1 MKSISCLTSICLV
14 TSALAITAAGHPAAA
29 RSNSD
34 QPSAV
39 SSNQLLLAGRGSR
52 PGQVEQ
58 PPQEQHRTTGRGG
71 GFREAAPCNY
81 THRTVGRGGG
91 LKTIPCDANRGG
103 WENSESRSS
112 GHHSVGRGGSS
123 ASSHSSSHAWG
134 RGDSHRTSRH
144 RHSGRGGGWV
154 NAEPP
159 RRNVWGVFEQ
169 GDDHHEHR
177 RESERGVF
185 GIFGR

>member
-14 TSALAITAAGHPAAA
+14 TSALAITAACHPAAA
-29 RSNSD
+29 RSNSE

-52 PGQVEQ
+52 PAQVEQ
-58 PPQEQHRTTGRGG
+58 APEEQHRS
-71 GFREAAPCNY
+71 
-81 THRTVGRGGG
+81 VGRGGG
-91 LKTIPCDANRGG
+91 WKAAPSDDSNHRSVGRGG
-103 WENSESRSS
+103 GWVNGESHSS
-112 GHHSVGRGGSS
+112 GHRSVGRGGSS

-134 RGDSHRTSRH
+134 RGGSSASSRH
-144 RHSGRGGGWV
+144 RHRSVGRGGGWV

-169 GDDHHEHR
+169 DNEHHEHR
-177 RESERGVF
+177 RESDRNVF